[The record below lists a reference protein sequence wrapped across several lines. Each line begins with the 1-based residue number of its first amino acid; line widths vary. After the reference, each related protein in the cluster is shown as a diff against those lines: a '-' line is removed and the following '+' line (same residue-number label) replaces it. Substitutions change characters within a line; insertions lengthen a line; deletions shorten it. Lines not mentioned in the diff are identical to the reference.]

1 MSDGTRNEPITVVG
15 AGLAGTL
22 LAILLARRGHRVRL
36 YERQEDMRRVQID
49 AGRSINLALAARG
62 IRALELAG
70 VMERV
75 HTELVPLPG
84 RMLHDLNGAL
94 TFVPYGQ
101 RPDEVI
107 YSVSRPGLNCIL
119 LDAAEEAGV
128 ELVFRHPAV
137 GADFKRQR
145 VLFKNESGQTHEV
158 GMHRVFATDGA
169 GSVLRRAMV
178 EQLGIACTE
187 DLLKH
192 GYKELTLPPY
202 PDGRPRIDKH
212 ALHIWP
218 RGGFMLIALPNIDG
232 SFTVTLFLSLNG
244 PESFETLTTPASIE
258 TFFAKHFPD
267 VRELMPE
274 LASEFLSHP
283 TGIMGTVRSEQWS
296 LDDKL
301 LLVGDAAHAIT
312 PFHGQ
317 GMNCCFEDCREL
329 DTLLANSSDWAAS
342 FRQFETSR
350 RPNTNAIADMA
361 IENYLEMRDT
371 VRDPKFHLHKALSLE
386 LERRHPQRFVPR
398 YSMVMFR
405 DDIPYTVAFER
416 GRIQHEILVSL
427 TERAETLDAVD
438 YELAKRLIENRLAP
452 LPAGRPTPNPL
463 P

>member
-1 MSDGTRNEPITVVG
+1 MSRDTNNPPITVVG
-15 AGLAGTL
+15 AGLSGAL
-22 LAILLARRGHRVRL
+22 LAILMARRGHRVRL
-36 YERQEDMRRVQID
+36 YERQDDMRRVQID

-75 HTELVPLPG
+75 QTELVPMPG

-119 LDAAEEAGV
+119 LEAAEQAGV
-128 ELVFRHPAV
+128 ELLFRHPAV
-137 GADFKRQR
+137 GADFSRGR
-145 VLFKNESGQTHEV
+145 IIFKDESRAGETHEIA
-158 GMHRVFATDGA
+158 MQRVFATDGA
-169 GSVLRRAMV
+169 GSVLRRSMV
-178 EQLGIACTE
+178 EQLGNACTE

-192 GYKELTLPPY
+192 GYKELTLPPF
-202 PDGRPRIDKH
+202 PDGQPRIDKH

-232 SFTVTLFLSLNG
+232 SFTVTLFLALNG
-244 PESFETLTTPASIE
+244 PESFETLTTPDSIDA
-258 TFFAKHFPD
+258 FFAKHFPD
-267 VRELMPE
+267 VQKLMPD
-274 LASEFLSHP
+274 LSAEFLSHP
-283 TGIMGTVRSEQWS
+283 TGIMGTVRSERWS
-296 LDDKL
+296 LDEQL

-329 DTLLANSSDWAAS
+329 DALLADSTDWSLS

-386 LERRHPQRFVPR
+386 LERRHPDRFVPR

-405 DDIPYTVAFER
+405 DDIPYALAYER
-416 GRIQHEILVSL
+416 GRIQHEILIALTASADSL
-427 TERAETLDAVD
+427 ATVD
-438 YELAKRLIENRLAP
+438 YQLASRLIAARLSP
-452 LPAGRPTPNPL
+452 LPSHS
-463 P
+463 

>member
-1 MSDGTRNEPITVVG
+1 MNDGLRNEPIAVVG

-36 YERQEDMRRVQID
+36 YERQDDMRRVQVD

-62 IRALELAG
+62 IRALELAD

-75 HTELVPLPG
+75 RPELVPMPG
-84 RMLHDLNGAL
+84 RMLHDPNGGL

-101 RPDEVI
+101 RPEEVI

-119 LDAAEEAGV
+119 LDAAERAGV
-128 ELVFRHPAV
+128 ELLFRHPAV
-137 GADFKRQR
+137 GADLARQK
-145 VLFKNESGQTHEV
+145 VIFKNDTNPSHEIPLA
-158 GMHRVFATDGA
+158 RVFATDGA
-169 GSVLRRAMV
+169 GSVLRRALV
-178 EQLGIACTE
+178 EQRNVACSE

-192 GYKELTLPPY
+192 GYKELTLRPL

-232 SFTVTLFLSLNG
+232 SFTVTLFLPLTG
-244 PESFETLTTPASIE
+244 PDSFETLTDAAGIE
-258 TFFAKHFPD
+258 AFFAQHFPD
-267 VRELMPE
+267 IRQLMPE
-274 LASEFLSHP
+274 LAEEFFQHP
-283 TGIMGTVRSEQWS
+283 TGIMGTVRCQQWS
-296 LDDKL
+296 LENRL
-301 LLVGDAAHAIT
+301 LLIGDAAHAIT

-329 DTLLANSSDWAAS
+329 DALLANNDDWAS
-342 FRQFETSR
+342 GFRQFETSR

-405 DDIPYTVAFER
+405 DNIPYAVAYER
-416 GRIQHEILVSL
+416 GRIQNQILTTLTQNADSL
-427 TERAETLDAVD
+427 AAVD
-438 YELAKRLIENRLAP
+438 YAAAARLIEAQLPP
-452 LPAGRPTPNPL
+452 LPN
-463 P
+463 

>member
-1 MSDGTRNEPITVVG
+1 MKRVARNEPVTVVG
-15 AGLAGTL
+15 AGLAGSL

-36 YERQEDMRRVQID
+36 FERQDDMRRVAID

-70 VMERV
+70 VMDEVR
-75 HTELVPLPG
+75 PLLIPMPG
-84 RMLHDLNGAL
+84 RMLHDLNGNL

-107 YSVSRPGLNCIL
+107 YSVSRPGLNCLL
-119 LDAAEEAGV
+119 LDAAERAGV
-128 ELVFRHPAV
+128 ELLFRHPAV
-137 GADFKRQR
+137 GADFTR
-145 VLFKNESGQTHEV
+145 
-158 GMHRVFATDGA
+158 HRVMFRDEATQRIEECEMNRVFGTDGA
-169 GSVLRRAMV
+169 GSVLRRTMV
-178 EQLGIACTE
+178 EQLNVPCTE
-187 DLLKH
+187 DLLEH
-192 GYKELTLPPY
+192 GYKELTLPALPNGE
-202 PDGRPRIDKH
+202 PCIDRN

-232 SFTVTLFLSLNG
+232 TFTMTLFLSMTG

-258 TFFAKHFPD
+258 AFFSRHFPE
-267 VRELMPE
+267 VPRLMPE
-274 LASEFLSHP
+274 LAAEFLRHP
-283 TGIMGTVRSEQWS
+283 TGIMGTVRSQQWS
-296 LDDKL
+296 VADRL

-329 DTLLANSSDWAAS
+329 DQFLLQSTDWPRA
-342 FRQFETSR
+342 FREFETSR

-361 IENYLEMRDT
+361 LENYLEMRDT

-405 DDIPYTVAFER
+405 DDIPYRVAYER
-416 GRIQHEILVSL
+416 GRIQHEILTAL
-427 TERAETLDAVD
+427 TTQADTLAAIDFAAAD
-438 YELAKRLIENRLAP
+438 RMIEQRLPP
-452 LPAGRPTPNPL
+452 LTS
-463 P
+463 